1 MIEPIQASQTF
12 HQEGYNCAQS
22 VLLAF
27 AERYNL
33 DKDLA
38 ARLAAGLGGGMGRAA
53 RTCGAVTGA
62 IIVLGLQHGNHPPMD
77 KQAKERAYAMARQF
91 QAEFQA
97 RLGGLDCRDLLGVDI
112 STPEGLA
119 RARAEKLF
127 QGCDGYIAAA
137 VQILL
142 SNFLAPDGYT
152 D

>member
-1 MIEPIQASQTF
+1 VVEPIQAAHTF

-22 VLLAF
+22 VILAF

-62 IIVLGLQHGNHPPMD
+62 IIVLGLQHGSHPPMD
-77 KQAKERAYAMARQF
+77 KEAKEQAYAIARQF

-97 RLGGLDCRDLLGVDI
+97 RRGALDCRDLLGVDI

-127 QGCDGYIAAA
+127 QGCDGYITTA

-142 SNFLAPDGYT
+142 EMI
-152 D
+152 